1 MYVMQIKEMKPSTA
15 YRMTGYTLDANGRA
29 KWTYYEVPLIQ
40 TSPMSSMSAKQVGQ
54 TWGLGFSQ
62 NSPKPYNLNEMH
74 KTNRMGIVWVMSGH
88 LETTIQDGEMRR
100 RAPGEG
106 NFVHGD
112 CLHHSTMRST
122 VPSTTLSLNLTSTVT
137 KDYVFN

>member
-1 MYVMQIKEMKPSTA
+1 MAISTVEPSSA
-15 YRMTGYTLDANGRA
+15 YRMTGYKLDANGRST
-29 KWTYYEVPLIQ
+29 WTYYEVPLIQ
-40 TSPMSSMSAKQVGQ
+40 TSPLSSMSAKQTGE
-54 TWGLGFSQ
+54 TWGLGFTQ

-74 KTNRMGIVWVMSGH
+74 KTNRMAIVWVMSGH

-122 VPSTTLSLNLTSTVT
+122 VPTTTLSLNLASEVIQDF
-137 KDYVFN
+137 KFN

>member
-1 MYVMQIKEMKPSTA
+1 MAISTVEPSSA
-15 YRMTGYTLDANGRA
+15 YRMTGYKLDANGRST
-29 KWTYYEVPLIQ
+29 WTYYEVPLIQ
-40 TSPMSSMSAKQVGQ
+40 TSPLSSMSAKQTGE
-54 TWGLGFSQ
+54 TWGLGFTQ

-74 KTNRMGIVWVMSGH
+74 KTNRMAIVWVMSGH

-122 VPSTTLSLNLTSTVT
+122 VPTTTLSLNLASEVIEDF
-137 KDYVFN
+137 KFN